1 MNAFYIAKKF
11 TSAFHNTLEYSTA
24 NNMQT
29 KKTITTLT
37 KPRVNVITLGCSKN
51 IHDSEVLMG
60 QLRGNQM
67 DVVHEAENLQS
78 NDIIVINTC
87 GFIDNAKQE
96 SIDTILQYS
105 ELKEQGRVGKVVV
118 TGCLSERYKPE
129 LQAEITN
136 VDAYFGTN
144 DLQDL
149 LGNLGADYKHELL
162 GERLLTTPSHFAYFK
177 IAEGC
182 NRPCSFCAIP
192 LMRGK
197 HVSKPIEDLV
207 KEAKFLAKNGTKE
220 LILIAQDLTYYGLD
234 LYSKRN
240 LADLLKHLS
249 DVEGIEWIRLQYA
262 YPSGFPMDILDV
274 MNERSNICNYL
285 DMPLQH
291 ITDNML
297 KSMRRGTTK
306 QKTIDLVNSIR
317 DRVPNLAL
325 RTTLICGYPGE
336 TEYDFQEMKAW
347 VADTKFDRLGCFT
360 YSHEEK
366 THAHLLTDDVPDEV
380 KQQRVDEIMD
390 IQQGISFDKNQLKTG
405 QTFKVLIDKKDGD
418 YFIGRTEFDSP
429 EVDNEVL
436 LDSSVDYANIGS
448 FVNVEVDRAE
458 DFDLYGHIVK

>member
-1 MNAFYIAKKF
+1 MK
-11 TSAFHNTLEYSTA
+11 
-24 NNMQT
+24 T
-29 KKTITTLT
+29 KSSKEVSRV

-67 DVVHEAENLQS
+67 DVVHEDQQLNKD
-78 NDIIVINTC
+78 DIIVINTC

-105 ELKEQGRVGKVVV
+105 EFKDQGKVGKVIV

-129 LQAEITN
+129 LEAEIKN
-136 VDAYFGTN
+136 VDSFFGTN
-144 DLQDL
+144 DLQNL
-149 LGNLGADYKHELL
+149 LNSIGADYKHELV
-162 GERLLTTPSHFAYFK
+162 GERLLITPSHFSYFK

-207 KEAKFLAKNGTKE
+207 KEAKYLAKNGTKE

-240 LADLLKHLS
+240 LADLLRKLS
-249 DVEGIEWIRLQYA
+249 DVDGIEWIRLQYA

-291 ITDNML
+291 ISDTML
-297 KSMRRGTTK
+297 SSMRRGITR

-317 DRVPNLAL
+317 NKVPDIAL

-336 TEYDFQEMKAW
+336 TERDFEEMKEW
-347 VADTKFDRLGCFT
+347 VSESRFDRLGCFT

-366 THAHLLTDDVPDEV
+366 THAHLLIDDVPEEI
-380 KQQRVDEIMD
+380 KQQRVEDIMN
-390 IQQGISFDKNQLKTG
+390 IQQEISFNINQDKVGKH
-405 QTFKVLIDKKDGD
+405 FKVLIDKKEGN
-418 YFIGRTEFDSP
+418 YLIGRTEFDSP

-436 LDSSVDYANIGS
+436 IDARISYATPGT
-448 FVNVEVDRAE
+448 FVQVKIDRAE
-458 DFDLYGHIVK
+458 DFDLYGQIVKI

>member
-1 MNAFYIAKKF
+1 
-11 TSAFHNTLEYSTA
+11 
-24 NNMQT
+24 
-29 KKTITTLT
+29 
-37 KPRVNVITLGCSKN
+37 
-51 IHDSEVLMG
+51 MG

-67 DVVHEAENLQS
+67 DVVHEDQQLNKD
-78 NDIIVINTC
+78 DIIVINTC

-105 ELKEQGRVGKVVV
+105 ELKDQGKVGKVIV

-129 LQAEITN
+129 LEAEIKN
-136 VDAYFGTN
+136 VDSFFGTN
-144 DLQDL
+144 DLQNL
-149 LGNLGADYKHELL
+149 LSSIGADYKHELV
-162 GERLLTTPSHFAYFK
+162 GERLLTTPSHFSYFK

-197 HVSKPIEDLV
+197 HVSKPIDDLV
-207 KEAKFLAKNGTKE
+207 KEAKYLAKNGTKE

-240 LADLLKHLS
+240 LADLLRNLS
-249 DVEGIEWIRLQYA
+249 DVDGIEWIRLQYA

-291 ITDNML
+291 ISDSML
-297 KSMRRGTTK
+297 SSMRRGITR

-317 DRVPNLAL
+317 NKVPDIAL

-336 TEYDFQEMKAW
+336 TERDFEEMKEW
-347 VADTKFDRLGCFT
+347 VSESRFDRLGCFT

-366 THAHLLTDDVPDEV
+366 THAHLLNDDVPEEV
-380 KQQRVDEIMD
+380 KQQRVEDIMN
-390 IQQGISFDKNQLKTG
+390 IQQEISFNINQDKVGKH
-405 QTFKVLIDKKDGD
+405 FKVLIDKKEGN
-418 YFIGRTEFDSP
+418 YLIGRTEFDSP

-436 LDSSVDYANIGS
+436 IDARISYATPGT
-448 FVNVEVDRAE
+448 FVQVKIDRAE
-458 DFDLYGHIVK
+458 DFDLYGQIVKI